1 MSLAGAV
8 STEAF
13 HLETQRLAIL
23 SATRLDVI
31 KFWNTDSK
39 SKCSQQLIMRLDDS
53 KGRPLRDLRI
63 SVTDRCNFRCT
74 YCMPR
79 EHFGNEYEFLAK
91 EKILSY
97 EEIAMIISSLLPLGI
112 EKIRL
117 TGGEPLMRRNIVEL
131 VRQIR
136 ELDSQIDIA
145 MTTNG
150 ILLEKYALQLKEAG
164 LSRVTVSLDALDN
177 DIFQSLSDTTNSVDE
192 ILQGIESCKKIELPV
207 KVNCVIQK
215 GVNESQIIPIIEY
228 FNQISITPRFIEY
241 MDVGSTNSWNYDSV
255 VSGEAMRAIIEEKF
269 GLLEK
274 VEANYVGEVANLWKM
289 QDGGEVGFIE
299 SVTKPFCGD
308 CSRARL
314 SADGSIYTCLFATEG
329 HNVRSILRMGAS
341 QEQIGQAISAI
352 WQKREDNYSEQR
364 GEINTSTERVEMSY
378 IGG

>member
-1 MSLAGAV
+1 
-8 STEAF
+8 
-13 HLETQRLAIL
+13 
-23 SATRLDVI
+23 
-31 KFWNTDSK
+31 
-39 SKCSQQLIMRLDDS
+39 
-53 KGRPLRDLRI
+53 
-63 SVTDRCNFRCT
+63 
-74 YCMPR
+74 MPR

-97 EEIAMIISSLLPLGI
+97 EEITMIISSLLPLGI

-164 LSRVTVSLDALDN
+164 LSRVTVSLDALEN
-177 DIFQSLSDTTNSVDE
+177 EIFQSLSDTTNSVDE
-192 ILQGIESCKKIELPV
+192 VLQGIEYCRRLELPV
-207 KVNCVIQK
+207 KVNCMIQK
-215 GVNESQIIPIIEY
+215 GVNESQIIPIIQH
-228 FNQISITPRFIEY
+228 FSQISITPRFIEY

-255 VSGEAMRAIIEEKF
+255 VSGDDMRKIIEQEF
-269 GLLEK
+269 GQLEK
-274 VEANYVGEVANLWKM
+274 IQSNYRGEVANLWKM
-289 QDGGEVGFIE
+289 QNGSKVGFIE
-299 SVTKPFCGD
+299 SVSKPFCGD

-329 HNVRSILRMGAS
+329 HNIRSILRMDAS
-341 QEQIGQAISAI
+341 QEEIGDAISAI
-352 WQKREDNYSEQR
+352 WKNRNDNYSEQR
-364 GEINTSTERVEMSY
+364 GKVETTKDRVEMSY

>member
-1 MSLAGAV
+1 
-8 STEAF
+8 
-13 HLETQRLAIL
+13 
-23 SATRLDVI
+23 
-31 KFWNTDSK
+31 
-39 SKCSQQLIMRLDDS
+39 
-53 KGRPLRDLRI
+53 
-63 SVTDRCNFRCT
+63 
-74 YCMPR
+74 MPR

-97 EEIAMIISSLLPLGI
+97 EEITMVIGSLLPLGI

-131 VRQIR
+131 IRQIR
-136 ELDSQIDIA
+136 SLDEQIDIA
-145 MTTNG
+145 ITTNG

-164 LSRVTVSLDALDN
+164 LSRVTVSLDALEN

-192 ILQGIESCKKIELPV
+192 VLQGIKSCERIKLPV

-241 MDVGSTNSWNYDSV
+241 MDVGNTNSWNYDSV
-255 VSGEAMRAIIEEKF
+255 VTGVEMRKIIEQEF

-274 VEANYVGEVANLWKM
+274 VQPNYRGEVANLWKM
-289 QDGGEVGFIE
+289 QNGGEVGFIE
-299 SVTKPFCGD
+299 SVTEPFCGD

-329 HNVRSILRMGAS
+329 HNVRSILRMDAS

-352 WQKREDNYSEQR
+352 WKNRNDNYSEQR

>member
-39 SKCSQQLIMRLDDS
+39 SKCAQQLTMRLDDS
-53 KGRPLRDLRI
+53 RGRPLRDLRI

-79 EHFGNEYEFLAK
+79 EHFGHEYQFLAK

-97 EEIAMIISSLLPLGI
+97 EEIIVIISSLLPLGI

-131 VRQIR
+131 IRQIR
-136 ELDSQIDIA
+136 SLDEQIDIA
-145 MTTNG
+145 ITTNG

-164 LSRVTVSLDALDN
+164 LSRVTVSLDALEN

-192 ILQGIESCKKIELPV
+192 VLQGIRSCERFKLPV

-215 GVNESQIIPIIEY
+215 GVNESQIIPVVKY
-228 FNQISITPRFIEY
+228 FNQQSITPRFIEY

-255 VSGEAMRAIIEEKF
+255 VTGVEMRKIIEQEF

-274 VEANYVGEVANLWKM
+274 VQPNYRGEVANLWKM
-289 QDGGEVGFIE
+289 QNGGEVGFIE
-299 SVTKPFCGD
+299 SVTEPFCGD

-329 HNVRSILRMGAS
+329 HNVRSILRMDAS
-341 QEQIGQAISAI
+341 QEQIGDAIGAI
-352 WQKREDNYSEQR
+352 WKNRNDNYSELR
-364 GEINTSTERVEMSY
+364 GKVESAKDRVEMSY

>member
-1 MSLAGAV
+1 
-8 STEAF
+8 
-13 HLETQRLAIL
+13 
-23 SATRLDVI
+23 
-31 KFWNTDSK
+31 
-39 SKCSQQLIMRLDDS
+39 
-53 KGRPLRDLRI
+53 
-63 SVTDRCNFRCT
+63 
-74 YCMPR
+74 MPR
-79 EHFGNEYEFLAK
+79 EHFGNEYEFLSK

-97 EEIAMIISSLLPLGI
+97 EEITMVVSTLLPLGI

-150 ILLEKYALQLKEAG
+150 ILLEKYALQLKKAG

-177 DIFQSLSDTTNSVDE
+177 DIFQSLSDTTNSIDE
-192 ILQGIESCKKIELPV
+192 ILQGIESCKQIELPV

-215 GVNESQIIPIIEY
+215 GVNECQIIPIIEY

-241 MDVGSTNSWNYDSV
+241 MDVGNTNSWNYESV

-289 QDGGEVGFIE
+289 QNGDEVGFIE

-329 HNVRSILRMGAS
+329 HNIRSILRMDAS
-341 QEQIGQAISAI
+341 QEQIGDAISVI
-352 WQKREDNYSEQR
+352 WKNRDDNYSEQR
-364 GEINTSTERVEMSY
+364 GEVNSPTERVEMSY

>member
-1 MSLAGAV
+1 
-8 STEAF
+8 
-13 HLETQRLAIL
+13 
-23 SATRLDVI
+23 
-31 KFWNTDSK
+31 
-39 SKCSQQLIMRLDDS
+39 
-53 KGRPLRDLRI
+53 
-63 SVTDRCNFRCT
+63 
-74 YCMPR
+74 MPR

-97 EEIAMIISSLLPLGI
+97 EEITMIISSLLPLGI

-177 DIFQSLSDTTNSVDE
+177 DIFQSLSDTTNSIDE
-192 ILQGIESCKKIELPV
+192 ILQGIESCKQIELPV

-215 GVNESQIIPIIEY
+215 GVNESQIIPIVEY

-255 VSGEAMRAIIEEKF
+255 VSGEAMREIIEEKF

-274 VEANYVGEVANLWKM
+274 VQANYVGEVANLWKM

-329 HNVRSILRMGAS
+329 HNIRSILRMDAN

-352 WQKREDNYSEQR
+352 WKNRDDNYSEQR

>member
-1 MSLAGAV
+1 
-8 STEAF
+8 
-13 HLETQRLAIL
+13 
-23 SATRLDVI
+23 
-31 KFWNTDSK
+31 
-39 SKCSQQLIMRLDDS
+39 
-53 KGRPLRDLRI
+53 
-63 SVTDRCNFRCT
+63 
-74 YCMPR
+74 MPR

-97 EEIAMIISSLLPLGI
+97 EEITLIVSSLLPLGI

-192 ILQGIESCKKIELPV
+192 ILQGIESCKQIELPV

-215 GVNESQIIPIIEY
+215 GVNESQIIPIIEF

-269 GLLEK
+269 GRLEK
-274 VEANYVGEVANLWKM
+274 VQSNYVGEVANLWKM

-329 HNVRSILRMGAS
+329 HNIRSILRMDAN

-352 WQKREDNYSEQR
+352 WQKRDDNYSEQR
-364 GEINTSTERVEMSY
+364 GEINTSSERVEMSY

>member
-1 MSLAGAV
+1 
-8 STEAF
+8 
-13 HLETQRLAIL
+13 
-23 SATRLDVI
+23 
-31 KFWNTDSK
+31 
-39 SKCSQQLIMRLDDS
+39 
-53 KGRPLRDLRI
+53 
-63 SVTDRCNFRCT
+63 
-74 YCMPR
+74 MPR

-97 EEIAMIISSLLPLGI
+97 EEITMIISSLLPLGI

-192 ILQGIESCKKIELPV
+192 ILQGIESCKQIELPV

-215 GVNESQIIPIIEY
+215 GVNESQIIPIIEF

-269 GLLEK
+269 GRLEK
-274 VEANYVGEVANLWKM
+274 VQSNYVGEVANLWKM

-329 HNVRSILRMGAS
+329 HNIRSILRMDAN

-352 WQKREDNYSEQR
+352 WQKRDDNYSEQR
-364 GEINTSTERVEMSY
+364 GEINTSSERVEMSY

>member
-1 MSLAGAV
+1 
-8 STEAF
+8 
-13 HLETQRLAIL
+13 
-23 SATRLDVI
+23 
-31 KFWNTDSK
+31 
-39 SKCSQQLIMRLDDS
+39 
-53 KGRPLRDLRI
+53 
-63 SVTDRCNFRCT
+63 
-74 YCMPR
+74 MPR
-79 EHFGNEYEFLAK
+79 EHFGHEYQFLAK

-97 EEIAMIISSLLPLGI
+97 EEIIVIISSLLPLGI

-131 VRQIR
+131 IRQIR
-136 ELDSQIDIA
+136 SLDEQIDIA
-145 MTTNG
+145 ITTNG

-164 LSRVTVSLDALDN
+164 LSRVTVSLDALEN

-192 ILQGIESCKKIELPV
+192 VLQGIRSCERMKLPV

-215 GVNESQIIPIIEY
+215 GVNESQIIPIVKY
-228 FNQISITPRFIEY
+228 FNQLSITPRFIEY

-255 VSGEAMRAIIEEKF
+255 VTGVEMRKIIEQEF

-274 VEANYVGEVANLWKM
+274 IQANYAGEVANLWKM

-299 SVTKPFCGD
+299 SVTEPFCGD

-329 HNVRSILRMGAS
+329 HNVRSILRMDAS
-341 QEQIGQAISAI
+341 QEQIGDAIGAI
-352 WQKREDNYSEQR
+352 WKNRNDNYSELR
-364 GEINTSTERVEMSY
+364 GKVEPAKDRVEMSY

>member
-1 MSLAGAV
+1 
-8 STEAF
+8 
-13 HLETQRLAIL
+13 
-23 SATRLDVI
+23 
-31 KFWNTDSK
+31 
-39 SKCSQQLIMRLDDS
+39 
-53 KGRPLRDLRI
+53 
-63 SVTDRCNFRCT
+63 
-74 YCMPR
+74 MPR

-97 EEIAMIISSLLPLGI
+97 EEITMIISSLLPLGI

-177 DIFQSLSDTTNSVDE
+177 DIFQSLSDTTNSIDE
-192 ILQGIESCKKIELPV
+192 ILQGIESCKQIELPV

-215 GVNESQIIPIIEY
+215 GVNESQIIPIVEY

-255 VSGEAMRAIIEEKF
+255 VSGEAMREIIEEKF

-274 VEANYVGEVANLWKM
+274 VQANYVGEVANLWKM

-329 HNVRSILRMGAS
+329 HNIRSILRMDAN

-352 WQKREDNYSEQR
+352 WQNRDDNYSEQR